1 MSEDIK
7 VVDRRWWAKG
17 EGGGADA
24 AETSNKPS
32 YVEELERKL
41 KEKDAQIEEFLSK
54 YRNAS
59 HDFDESRA
67 RLRKETSKE
76 IERGRRA
83 VIVEL
88 LEVLDNLDRAID
100 AGLQAAESG
109 ESSPAFERLLQGI
122 ALVHQQ
128 FLAKL
133 EGLGVTRLEV
143 DEHTIF
149 DPARH
154 EAVGTVP
161 VPTVEHDG
169 RILGI
174 VAHGYMIGDEVIR
187 PAAVAVG
194 RLSPAGSHSG

>member
-17 EGGGADA
+17 EAAKDADA

-32 YVEELERKL
+32 YVEQLEGQL
-41 KEKDAQIEEFLSK
+41 KEKDAQIQEFLTK
-54 YRNAS
+54 YKTAS
-59 HDFDESRA
+59 QDFDQSRA

-83 VIVEL
+83 MIVEL
-88 LEVLDNLDRAID
+88 LEVVDNLDRAID
-100 AGLQAAESG
+100 AAVQAAESG
-109 ESSPAFERLLQGI
+109 ESSPAFEALLQGI

-133 EGLGVTRLEV
+133 ESFGVKRLEL
-143 DEHTIF
+143 DEQTAF
-149 DPARH
+149 DPSLH

-161 VPTVEHDG
+161 VPSAEHDG
-169 RILGI
+169 RIVGI
-174 VAHGYMIGDEVIR
+174 VAHGYVAGEEVIR
-187 PAAVAVG
+187 PAMVAVG
-194 RLSPAGSHSG
+194 KAAGGGEG